1 MNLRLLLLSPLLL
14 TACASPP
21 AAPPPAADASALCN
35 ADAVQ
40 GYLGQPASAANI
52 EAVRKASGA
61 TLVRALKPD
70 QPVTLD
76 FRGERVNVL
85 QDAAGVIDRISC
97 G

>member
-14 TACASPP
+14 AACASPP
-21 AAPPPAADASALCN
+21 AAPPAADASALCN
-35 ADAVQ
+35 ADAAQ

-61 TLVRALKPD
+61 ALVRALKPD

-85 QDAAGVIDRISC
+85 QDAAGVIERISC